1 MRRVIGSVFYF
12 PLIIVWLLLTGTE
25 FWHSLL
31 WMCNH
36 LQKYIWFFIG
46 LAAYIVL
53 RTLIPV
59 YRKNESFFE
68 VFSHELTHTVV
79 GLLFFRKIHSFE
91 AQEKEGVIV
100 HSSRFSIGDR
110 FIGLAP
116 YYLPIFTFI
125 MLIIRII
132 CANKMLYV
140 MDILIGLTLGFHLH
154 CFLTQTRN
162 YQTDISD
169 RGYVKSYL
177 FIAAFL
183 MFNLTVILMSVRLG
197 IVEANVRLFTAYWS
211 DMKAAFAMI
220 F

>member
-1 MRRVIGSVFYF
+1 MQRIIGSVFYF
-12 PLIIVWLLLTGTE
+12 FLIIIWLILTCTE
-25 FWHSLL
+25 FWNAVL

-36 LQKYIWFFIG
+36 LQRYTWFFVG
-46 LAAYIVL
+46 LVVYVVV

-79 GLLFFRKIHSFE
+79 GLLFFRKIHSFK
-91 AQEKEGVIV
+91 AQEKEGSIV
-100 HSSRFSIGDR
+100 HSSRFSFGDR

-116 YYLPIFTFI
+116 YYFPVFTFI

-132 CANKMLYV
+132 CMNKMLYV
-140 MDILIGLTLGFHLH
+140 MDILIGGTLGFHLH
-154 CFLTQTRN
+154 CFFLQTGN
-162 YQTDISD
+162 HQTDIST

-183 MFNLTVILMSVRLG
+183 MFNLTVILMSVRFG
-197 IVEANVRLFTAYWS
+197 IVEANVRLFSSYFSDIKTALPQ
-211 DMKAAFAMI
+211 I